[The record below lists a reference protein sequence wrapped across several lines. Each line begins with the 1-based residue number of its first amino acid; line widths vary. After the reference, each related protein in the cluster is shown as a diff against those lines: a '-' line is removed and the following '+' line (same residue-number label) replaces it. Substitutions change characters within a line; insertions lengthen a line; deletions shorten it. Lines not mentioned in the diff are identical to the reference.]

1 MKHLYRNYVKQGAR
15 FPVEMWSHHE
25 STKELWPRTT
35 NSCESFHSHLNEQ
48 MIKSIQFFKIVSK
61 IELYSIDTE
70 LSRARIRAGKG
81 LDNRSNS
88 KRYRR
93 ALSAQRGMRAFLDI
107 SDSFEERLKYLHSQY
122 QITLFMDREFV
133 ENYEPDVEAEQEQDD
148 D

>member
-1 MKHLYRNYVKQGAR
+1 M
-15 FPVEMWSHHE
+15 
-25 STKELWPRTT
+25 T
-35 NSCESFHSHLNEQ
+35 
-48 MIKSIQFFKIVSK
+48 KSIQFFKIVSK

-122 QITLFMDREFV
+122 RITLFMDREFV